1 VATNSEIAPS
11 LGRNLSSCSAPTG
24 PCNATAIVTILEPNT
39 IREARGNQVDVR
51 VTKIFDF
58 GIRRLQANVDVFN
71 LTNSN
76 DVLSL
81 QSRYSGTNGGTWL
94 QPISI
99 QAGRLVK
106 FSVQFNF

>member
-1 VATNSEIAPS
+1 MATNSQIAAA
-11 LGRNLSSCSAPTG
+11 LGRNLSSCAAPTG
-24 PCNATAIVTILEPNT
+24 ACNATATITILEPNT
-39 IREARGNQVDVR
+39 VRENRGNQVDVR
-51 VTKIFDF
+51 LSKMFDF
-58 GIRRLQANVDVFN
+58 GRRRLQGNVDVFN

-81 QSRYSGTNGGTWL
+81 QARYSGTNGGTWL